1 MESFIES
8 INPGTILVGLILL
21 FLLLVGL
28 KILKSLGKG
37 ILFLGVLALS
47 VLLVSKFAPGIL
59 DPMVDFVQGGWLGDD
74 RPD

>member
-1 MESFIES
+1 MENLIEA
-8 INPGTILVGLILL
+8 INPGTILIGLILL
-21 FLLLVGL
+21 FLLLVGF

-37 ILFLGVLALS
+37 ILFLGALLLS

-59 DPMVDFVQGGWLGDD
+59 DPMIDFVQGGWLGDD